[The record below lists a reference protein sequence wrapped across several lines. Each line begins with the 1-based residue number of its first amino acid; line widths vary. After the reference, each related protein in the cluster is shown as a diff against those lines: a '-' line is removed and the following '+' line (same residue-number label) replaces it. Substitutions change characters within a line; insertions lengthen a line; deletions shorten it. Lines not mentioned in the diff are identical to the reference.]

1 MEYNRNDTIELTKQK
16 KLKDFETKL
25 CLPRWKNGE
34 GCISQRPGIDIYI
47 LPYREQTEDLPYS
60 TEKITQ
66 YCVVTYMEKNLKRNG
81 YTHTHTHTHTHTYTY
96 VYNRFTL
103 LYA

>member
-34 GCISQRPGIDIYI
+34 GCIS
-47 LPYREQTEDLPYS
+47 
-60 TEKITQ
+60 
-66 YCVVTYMEKNLKRNG
+66 
-81 YTHTHTHTHTHTYTY
+81 
-96 VYNRFTL
+96 
-103 LYA
+103 